1 MVPAFS
7 DLLSCEGSENVRLFT
22 YTYPI
27 LVKYGLSVKE
37 HRHKIPICANH
48 TFSPIAEYSAWR
60 EHHEPKTNS
69 NLPPPW
75 KVELLIVFLWLSTA
89 FDNPLPLIVI
99 KANFF
104 HPPTTP
110 GGLAYSQNFLGVEN
124 SHFPTPHSLINQR

>member
-69 NLPPPW
+69 NLPPPRE
-75 KVELLIVFLWLSTA
+75 VELLIVFLWLSTA

-104 HPPTTP
+104 THPPLP
-110 GGLAYSQNFLGVEN
+110 EVW
-124 SHFPTPHSLINQR
+124 PTARTFWELKTHIFQPHIA